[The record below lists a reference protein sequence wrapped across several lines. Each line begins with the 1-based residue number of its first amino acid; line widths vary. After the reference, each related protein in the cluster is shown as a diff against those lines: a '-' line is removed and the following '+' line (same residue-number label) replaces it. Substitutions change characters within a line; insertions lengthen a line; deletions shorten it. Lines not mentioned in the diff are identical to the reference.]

1 MLFDT
6 ANTIFWGVL
15 TFSIL
20 ILLHE
25 GGHFVAARAFGVK
38 VHEFMMG
45 LPGPA
50 IRLKTKSTTYGITM
64 IPLGGYV
71 RIAGMEPGPEDE
83 FLGQALKEISMRGRM
98 DALGMSQA
106 LGVDAERATAILMTL
121 ADWGAVVPSELDD
134 VSYEATESV
143 TDDADPA
150 ALLDAARKIT
160 YRGLSTTRRILVLVA
175 GVAVN
180 LLAAILIFT
189 VILSIYGYDVP
200 SPEISG
206 IAEDSP
212 AAAAGLREGDTVV
225 AVNGREI
232 EDWYELLNT
241 LAVTRPGETGQIRYL
256 RDGTERTASIT
267 YGESP
272 HNGGAYLGIT
282 SGELKHVNLNVW
294 ESFVT
299 ALKYTRDTFVMI
311 AAFFNPETF
320 SLVAKNARS
329 VVGVSVE
336 AANIVEYGRALG
348 YAQFIALLSLS
359 LGIMNILPIPP
370 LDGGKV
376 LVEIIERVSRRQL
389 ARNVQLGLSL
399 AGAVLLFSL
408 IGYLMYADVLRYF
421 VNV

>member
-50 IRLKTKSTTYGITM
+50 IRLKTKATTYGITM

-83 FLGQALKEISMRGRM
+83 LLGQALKEISLRGRM
-98 DALGMSQA
+98 DAQSMAQA
-106 LGVDAERATAILMTL
+106 LDVDTERATAILFTL
-121 ADWGAVVPSELDD
+121 ADWGAIAPSELDE
-134 VSYEATESV
+134 VSYEALSGTTEN
-143 TDDADPA
+143 ADPT
-150 ALLDAARKIT
+150 ALIDEARKVT
-160 YRGLSTTRRILVLVA
+160 YRGLSTTKRILVLAA

-180 LLAAILIFT
+180 LAAAILIFT
-189 VILSIYGYDVP
+189 VILSLYGYDVP

-206 IAEDSP
+206 VAQDSP
-212 AAAAGLREGDTVV
+212 AAAAGLREGDTVLEV
-225 AVNGREI
+225 DGRTI
-232 EDWYELLNT
+232 DDWYDLLNT
-241 LAVTRPGETGQIRYL
+241 LAVTRPGETGEIVYERA
-256 RDGTERTASIT
+256 GTERTAQIT

-272 HNGGAYLGIT
+272 HNGGAFLGIT
-282 SGELKHVNLNVW
+282 SGEIRHVNLGVG
-294 ESFVT
+294 ESFLT

-336 AANIVEYGRALG
+336 AANVVEYGKALG

-389 ARNVQLGLSL
+389 ARKVQMGLSI

>member
-83 FLGQALKEISMRGRM
+83 LLGQALKEITLRGRM
-98 DALGMSQA
+98 DALGMAQA
-106 LGVDAERATAILMTL
+106 LHVETERATAILFTL
-121 ADWGAVVPSELDD
+121 ADWGAIAPSEFDEI
-134 VSYEATESV
+134 SYEALSTTTE
-143 TDDADPA
+143 DADPK
-150 ALLDAARKIT
+150 ALIDDARKVT
-160 YRGLSTTRRILVLVA
+160 YRGLSTTRRILVLAA

-200 SPEISG
+200 SPEISTVG
-206 IAEDSP
+206 PDSP
-212 AAAAGLREGDTVV
+212 AAAAGLRPGDTVL
-225 AVNGREI
+225 AVNGSQVD
-232 EDWYELLNT
+232 DWYDLLNT
-241 LAVTRPGETGQIRYL
+241 LAITRPGETGELTYE
-256 RDGTERTASIT
+256 RDGRSHTTKIT

-272 HNGGAYLGIT
+272 HNGGAYLGIN
-282 SGELKHVNLNVW
+282 SGEIKHVNLSVG

-320 SLVAKNARS
+320 SLVAKSARS

-336 AANIVEYGRALG
+336 AANVVEYGKALG

-370 LDGGKV
+370 LDGGKI

-389 ARNVQLGLSL
+389 ARNVQMGLSI

-421 VNV
+421 INA